1 MKRNSLRWLIFSL
14 MITFV
19 FSVIGLAQQNGDPT
33 RGQQLISLARQ
44 AIGGEARLN
53 EIPGLELEGK
63 INRPG
68 QAQENAAKLKLVF
81 MTRTLAGV
89 AGHGVAG
96 QINEDVE
103 FNVELNEPNSEG
115 TIRIFKDKNGNEHK
129 IDADRVMVFKNSDGN
144 ETKTNERMVIITKKE
159 AKDLNENSKT
169 TKVEKDVV
177 INVLGG
183 SGDPNHLPP
192 IDLVQAI
199 VGLLLK
205 SPLPVEFSYIGD
217 AENGTADAI
226 KINDN
231 TEFSTVLLLDKS
243 THLPI
248 GLNYYGSLHQP
259 IFVTAK
265 KGERINIDQI
275 KKSVE
280 VKEDQKTEIKLRFS
294 DHRLVD
300 GVLLPHHISKSIN
313 GEIIE
318 EYNIEK
324 YDLNP
329 SVKVMSLH
337 KMKKD
342 N

>member
-1 MKRNSLRWLIFSL
+1 MKRNSFRWLIFCL
-14 MITFV
+14 MITVV

-89 AGHGVAG
+89 AG

-103 FNVELNEPNSEG
+103 LNVELNEPKSEG
-115 TIRIFKDKNGNEHK
+115 TVRIFKDKNGNEHK
-129 IDADRVMVFKNSDGN
+129 IDADRVMVFRNSDGK
-144 ETKTNERMVIITKKE
+144 ETKANERMVIITKKE
-159 AKDLNENSKT
+159 AKDINESSKAT
-169 TKVEKDVV
+169 QVEKDVV
-177 INVLGG
+177 INVLSGN
-183 SGDPNHLPP
+183 GDPNHLPP

-231 TEFSTVLLLDKS
+231 TEFSTVLLLDKA

-280 VKEDQKTEIKLRFS
+280 VKEDKKTEIQLRFS